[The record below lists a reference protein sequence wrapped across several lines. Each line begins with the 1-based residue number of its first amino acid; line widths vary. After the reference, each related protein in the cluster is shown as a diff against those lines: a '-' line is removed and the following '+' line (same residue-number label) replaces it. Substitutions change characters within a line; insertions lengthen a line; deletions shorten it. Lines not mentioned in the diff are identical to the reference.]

1 METFILSIIIIMLIS
16 SLPLAYSIGRGT
28 GFAKGYER
36 AKKQFKNDKPLTD
49 AKVNK
54 LAKNICNSYKMN

>member
-1 METFILSIIIIMLIS
+1 METLYLITIIIMLIAAI
-16 SLPLAYSIGRGT
+16 PIAYGLGRGT

-36 AKKQFKNDKPLTD
+36 AKKHFKTDKPLTD
-49 AKVNK
+49 AKVNE